1 MIGRVIARSPTV
13 WHSSVSIDVGSG
25 DGVHVDDPVISGDGV
40 VGRIASVEPGSSQVM
55 LLTDHESAIS
65 AKVLPAGV
73 QGVVKP
79 EVGNPEDLILD
90 FIDSTKRVHGG
101 LAVVTSGWR
110 AQGLASLFPPGLP
123 LGEVT
128 KASIVEQEAK
138 EQVQVRPYADLRNL
152 DLVQVLTGG
161 LARMILTP
169 KIVARIVAICMLGVL
184 LQLSFFSRVEL
195 FHVSPDV
202 LPALVVCLG
211 LLGGSLTGAVSG
223 FSIGFFLD
231 CLLVEALGIS
241 SLVLLGIGYLAGL
254 FRERFEIHSSLV
266 PALLCMGLTMLAE
279 LGFGL
284 IQLLLGLDA
293 PLSTLIIRDLLLK
306 SVYAF
311 FLGWPIYLGMRRVLR
326 PALVDEPKVQRRRQ
340 PTVLGA

>member
-1 MIGRVIARSPTV
+1 
-13 WHSSVSIDVGSG
+13 
-25 DGVHVDDPVISGDGV
+25 
-40 VGRIASVEPGSSQVM
+40 
-55 LLTDHESAIS
+55 
-65 AKVLPAGV
+65 
-73 QGVVKP
+73 
-79 EVGNPEDLILD
+79 
-90 FIDSTKRVHGG
+90 
-101 LAVVTSGWR
+101 
-110 AQGLASLFPPGLP
+110 
-123 LGEVT
+123 
-128 KASIVEQEAK
+128 
-138 EQVQVRPYADLRNL
+138 
-152 DLVQVLTGG
+152 
-161 LARMILTP
+161 MILTP

-195 FHVSPDV
+195 FHVSPDI

-211 LLGGSLTGAVSG
+211 LLGGSMTGAVSG

-311 FLGWPIYLGMRRVLR
+311 FLGWPIYLGMRRALR
-326 PALVDEPKVQRRRQ
+326 PALVDDPKVQRRRQ

>member
-1 MIGRVIARSPTV
+1 
-13 WHSSVSIDVGSG
+13 
-25 DGVHVDDPVISGDGV
+25 
-40 VGRIASVEPGSSQVM
+40 
-55 LLTDHESAIS
+55 
-65 AKVLPAGV
+65 
-73 QGVVKP
+73 
-79 EVGNPEDLILD
+79 
-90 FIDSTKRVHGG
+90 
-101 LAVVTSGWR
+101 
-110 AQGLASLFPPGLP
+110 
-123 LGEVT
+123 
-128 KASIVEQEAK
+128 
-138 EQVQVRPYADLRNL
+138 
-152 DLVQVLTGG
+152 
-161 LARMILTP
+161 MILTG

-241 SLVLLGIGYLAGL
+241 SLVLLGTGYLAGL

-266 PALLCMGLTMLAE
+266 PALLCMGLTLLAE
-279 LGFGL
+279 LGYGV
-284 IQLLLGLDA
+284 IQLLFGLDA

-311 FLGWPIYLGMRRVLR
+311 FLGWPIYLIVRRALR
-326 PALVDEPKVQRRRQ
+326 PALVEDPKVQRRRQ